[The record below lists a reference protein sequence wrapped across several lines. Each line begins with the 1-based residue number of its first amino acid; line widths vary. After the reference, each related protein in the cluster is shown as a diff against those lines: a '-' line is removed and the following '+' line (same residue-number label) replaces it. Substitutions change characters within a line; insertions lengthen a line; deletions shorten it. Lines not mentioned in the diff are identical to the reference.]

1 MTSIYQ
7 SRQGATTLAALAI
20 ASFVNLG
27 VVGCGSEHPT
37 PSASSSSA
45 GEATSSASARSLV
58 DVAAVWESEPLPDC
72 PKPPIIYNGAV
83 PSGLELP
90 DKASVA
96 KQLAGVRSPATEAWV
111 RTKLG
116 WVTQALAITR
126 ADISDNPTASD
137 ANRAESK
144 GFERYV
150 AHVKSELV
158 DGHDITD
165 PVDGDYPEGC
175 R

>member
-1 MTSIYQ
+1 MVKIQ
-7 SRQGATTLAALAI
+7 SRPRAMKLVGLALA
-20 ASFVNLG
+20 LG
-27 VVGCGSEHPT
+27 VSVVGCSHPT
-37 PSASSSSA
+37 TPSGASGTGETSSST
-45 GEATSSASARSLV
+45 ATQPLV
-58 DVAAVWESEPLPDC
+58 DVEAVWATEPLPDC
-72 PKPPIIYNGAV
+72 PKPPIVFNGDA
-83 PSGLELP
+83 PKGIALP

-96 KQLAGVRSPATEAWV
+96 KQLAGVRSPATETWV

-126 ADISDNPTASD
+126 ADISDNPTATD
-137 ANRAESK
+137 ANKAEGK

-150 AHVKSELV
+150 AHVKSELL

>member
-1 MTSIYQ
+1 M
-7 SRQGATTLAALAI
+7 
-20 ASFVNLG
+20 
-27 VVGCGSEHPT
+27 
-37 PSASSSSA
+37 
-45 GEATSSASARSLV
+45 V
-58 DVAAVWESEPLPDC
+58 DVSAVWATEPLPDC
-72 PKPPIIYNGAV
+72 PKPPIVFNGYA
-83 PSGLELP
+83 PQGIALP

-96 KQLAGVRSPATEAWV
+96 KQLAGVRSPATETWV

-126 ADISDNPTASD
+126 ADISDNPTATD
-137 ANRAESK
+137 ANKAEGK

-150 AHVKSELV
+150 AHVKSELL

>member
-1 MTSIYQ
+1 MSMTTYQ
-7 SRQGATTLAALAI
+7 SRTGTMKLVTLVVAASVGL
-20 ASFVNLG
+20 
-27 VVGCGSEHPT
+27 VGCSVHPT
-37 PSASSSSA
+37 TPSGSSSA
-45 GEATSSASARSLV
+45 GQTSSSVSARALV
-58 DVAAVWESEPLPDC
+58 DVSAVWATEPLPDC
-72 PKPPIIYNGAV
+72 PKLPIVFNGDA
-83 PSGLELP
+83 PQGITLP

-96 KQLAGVRSPATEAWV
+96 KQLAGVRSPATETWV

-126 ADISDNPTASD
+126 ADISDHPTASD
-137 ANRAESK
+137 ANMAEGK

-150 AHVKSELV
+150 AHVKSELL
-158 DGHDITD
+158 DGHDIAD